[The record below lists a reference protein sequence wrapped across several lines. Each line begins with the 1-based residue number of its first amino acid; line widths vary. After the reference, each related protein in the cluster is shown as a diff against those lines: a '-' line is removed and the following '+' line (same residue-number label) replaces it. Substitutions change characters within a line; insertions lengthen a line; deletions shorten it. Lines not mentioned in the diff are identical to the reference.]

1 MHDETTVSPPRDLVA
16 LLAEVR
22 RRIRALVEPLTDE
35 RLRDAVPVMVG
46 LDVRGV
52 VAHLAGAATDAA
64 EGHAAPEPACT
75 RAAAHVSARHGAG
88 VAELLDE
95 WDLAAEKVAP
105 RLPEEKAL
113 AAALLVDA
121 VTHEHDLRTA
131 LDLPGHRD
139 DESVLAVLDILSDS
153 LSERVADRGL
163 PALRVTVEQ
172 WGTIAG
178 WGPALRCLVADRFDF
193 VRGMS
198 GRRSARQVE
207 AWNWDA
213 TAGDYLD
220 VLSATGALPAADVRE
235 RDPRVPEHMQ
245 DFDLRH

>member
-1 MHDETTVSPPRDLVA
+1 MHDDTTVSPPRDLVA
-16 LLAEVR
+16 LLGEVR
-22 RRIRALVEPLTDE
+22 RRVRALVEPLDE
-35 RLRDAVPVMVG
+35 DELRAAVPMMTG

-64 EGHAAPEPACT
+64 EGHAPPSCK
-75 RAAAHVSARHGAG
+75 RAAAHAVARQGAG
-88 VAELLDE
+88 VTELLDE
-95 WDLAAEKVAP
+95 WDLVGEKLSP
-105 RLPEEKAL
+105 RLHEEQAL
-113 AAALLVDA
+113 ADALLVDG

-139 DESVLAVLDILSDS
+139 DESVLAVLGILSDG
-153 LSERVADRGL
+153 LSDRVADRGL

-178 WGPALRCLVADRFDF
+178 RGPALRCLVADRFDF

-207 AWNWDA
+207 GWNWD
-213 TAGDYLD
+213 TTPGDYLD
-220 VLSATGALPAADVRE
+220 VLSATGALPAADIRE